1 MGWRMLQDF
10 TVLKVGTETDG
21 GIIDVC
27 PGCRRPGLRQ
37 LNRTNGTEGELTFI
51 HSQRIIQNGEF
62 WEFDVT
68 DQHSFR
74 VTLNLPT
81 RDEGYAES
89 VEEQSGSMNWS

>member
-1 MGWRMLQDF
+1 MLQDF

-27 PGCRRPGLRQ
+27 PACRRFGLRQ

-62 WEFDVT
+62 WESDVT

>member
-1 MGWRMLQDF
+1 MVQDF

-37 LNRTNGTEGELTFI
+37 LNRTNETEGELTFI
-51 HSQRIIQNGEF
+51 HSQRMIQNGEF

-89 VEEQSGSMNWS
+89 VEVQSSSMN

>member
-1 MGWRMLQDF
+1 
-10 TVLKVGTETDG
+10 
-21 GIIDVC
+21 
-27 PGCRRPGLRQ
+27 LRQ
-37 LNRTNGTEGELTFI
+37 LNRTNGTEGELSFI

-89 VEEQSGSMNWS
+89 VEVQSSSMN